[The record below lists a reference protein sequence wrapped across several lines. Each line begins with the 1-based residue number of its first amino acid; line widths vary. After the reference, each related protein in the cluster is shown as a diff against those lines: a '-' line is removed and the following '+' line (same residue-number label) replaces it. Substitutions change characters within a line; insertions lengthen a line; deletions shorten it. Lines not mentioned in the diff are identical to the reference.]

1 MGRGDEGV
9 STRLENIE
17 ADECFRLLGT
27 REIGR
32 VGISVS
38 AIPEVLPVN
47 YRLQEGNIVF
57 RTGAGTTLHA
67 ATAGTAIAFEVD
79 ESDPVTLSGWSVLV
93 GGLSEEVT
101 DPQED
106 KQALAVLPNGWVP
119 REHEHVIRLVPSRV
133 SGRRIIR
140 DA

>member
-1 MGRGDEGV
+1 MLPTPRDAV
-9 STRLENIE
+9 
-17 ADECFRLLGT
+17 
-27 REIGR
+27 EIGR

-79 ESDPVTLSGWSVLV
+79 ESGSRHAQWLERPR
-93 GGLSEEVT
+93 GGPSEEVT

-106 KQALAVLPNGWVP
+106 KQAFAVLPNGWVP